1 MGKVL
6 SIITAIIV
14 IGAIGVF
21 SFYYFGH
28 YEEGDMSGKV
38 MRVSEK
44 GVLFKTYEGKI
55 NLESFGALRG
65 TSPIQEVFDFSVEKS
80 NKEVINIL
88 KEVSLSGERV
98 NLHYVKRYAKFFWRG
113 DTNVFVESVTR
124 SANKAEET
132 KEIQE

>member
-38 MRVSEK
+38 MRISQK
-44 GVLFKTYEGKI
+44 GVVFKTYEGKI

-65 TSPIQEVFDFSVEKS
+65 ASPIQEVFDFSVERS
-80 NKEVINIL
+80 NKKVIKDL
-88 KEVSLSGERV
+88 TDVSLTGERV

-113 DTNVFVESVTR
+113 ETLVFVESVTR
-124 SANKAEET
+124 SPKNAEQAEG
-132 KEIQE
+132 IQE